1 VYDIANIPFK
11 VLNES
16 FTSIF
21 TKSYNIMMTQLMNN
35 KTIRALT
42 LFLLGVICVLG
53 FAPFYFYLASLVAI
67 MGLYFILF
75 ECNTIKT
82 ATWSAF
88 CFGLGLFC
96 MGIYWIFI
104 SLHDFG
110 GMPSLIAALAT
121 FLLSAFMASFT
132 ALTGGLAFWITRPKG
147 QAKGSQFRP
156 NDLSLIIALATF
168 WGLADWTRSW
178 IFTGFPWLT
187 IGYSQ
192 VPNGPLAG
200 FLPTIGIYGVSTL
213 TVLVSGLIL
222 YFIKTYVTSRALP
235 NPVAMK
241 CLTVAFGIMIT
252 GQLFTYIEWSSPFG
266 EPVDTALIQG
276 NIAQDLKWAP
286 DTTAN
291 TIALYLDMV
300 QKSKAQLIVLPET
313 ALPILSTQITPEIEA
328 ILQNQAI
335 QNQGNLI
342 VGIVKYVEDT
352 RAYFNGALSFGID
365 ANQHYEK
372 SHLVPFGEFIPL
384 KQAFGWVYRDL
395 LNMPMSDM
403 SRGSLQQQPM
413 HLSGQKVAI
422 NICYEDVFGEEIIRQ
437 LPAATLLVNVTN
449 DAWFGESLAPD
460 QHLQFSQARAI
471 ETGRMMLRATNT
483 GATAAINPKG
493 QIVAYAPHF
502 TQTTLNVSAQ
512 GYTGTTPYVR
522 FGNWL
527 FLFFSFCS
535 FCYLVDQKYRSAR

>member
-1 VYDIANIPFK
+1 MTLQISLLEVM
-11 VLNES
+11 NES

-21 TKSYNIMMTQLMNN
+21 TKSYNIMMTQLINN

-42 LFLLGVICVLG
+42 LFLLGTICVLG
-53 FAPFYFYLASLVAI
+53 FAPFYLYPASILAI
-67 MGLYFILF
+67 IGLCFFLS

-82 ATWSAF
+82 ASWSAF

-96 MGIYWIFI
+96 AGIYWIYI
-104 SLHDFG
+104 SLHTFG
-110 GMPSLIAALAT
+110 GMPSWIAALAT

-132 ALTGGLAFWITRPKG
+132 ALTGGIAFWIALKKNQSSSTLFKADR
-147 QAKGSQFRP
+147 
-156 NDLSLIIALATF
+156 LSLIIALAII

-187 IGYSQ
+187 IGYTQ
-192 VPNGPLAG
+192 VPNGALAG
-200 FLPTIGIYGVSTL
+200 LLPIFGIYGISTL
-213 TVLVSGLIL
+213 TVLVSGLLFIFVSI
-222 YFIKTYVTSRALP
+222 YFKNITLLKPLAIRCMLLALG
-235 NPVAMK
+235 
-241 CLTVAFGIMIT
+241 FMIG
-252 GQLFTYIEWSSPFG
+252 GQLLKSIEWSTPIG
-266 EPVDTALIQG
+266 EPIGTALIQG
-276 NIAQDLKWAP
+276 NIAQDLKWSP

-291 TIALYLDMV
+291 TIALYLDAV
-300 QKSKAQLIVLPET
+300 QKSKAKLIVLPET
-313 ALPILSTQITPEIEA
+313 ALPILSTQLTPDIKT
-328 ILQNQAI
+328 ILQAQAL

-342 VGIVKYVEDT
+342 LGIVKYTEDT
-352 RAYFNGALSFGID
+352 REYFNGALSFGVD
-365 ANQHYEK
+365 AKQHYEK

-403 SRGSLQQQPM
+403 SRGTLQQQPM
-413 HLSGQKVAI
+413 HLSGQQVAI

-437 LPAATLLVNVTN
+437 LPAATLLVNITN
-449 DAWFGESLAPD
+449 DAWFGDSLAPD

-483 GATAAINPKG
+483 GATAAIDPKG

-522 FGNWL
+522 MGNWL
-527 FLFFSFCS
+527 FLLINFSC
-535 FCYLVDQKYRSAR
+535 FCYLVYRKYQSAR